1 MNFYFVLAS
10 FLDLFLF
17 PNQKQTK
24 RKFCN
29 TLSII
34 SFTSVD
40 ESLYTINF
48 MIR

>member
-17 PNQKQTK
+17 PDLKKKNK
-24 RKFCN
+24 RN
-29 TLSII
+29 TISII
-34 SFTSVD
+34 SLISVD
-40 ESLYTINF
+40 ESLFTINF